1 MGVGMAESYRREL
14 RMLLED
20 VAVDA
25 DIDCKH
31 FFSGAAAYVD
41 GRIFMTLTDAGLALK
56 LPKLSRAKLI
66 GMGGEP
72 LRYFPNA
79 PIKQDYVVVPP
90 DIADNRKA
98 LAKWIIESIRYART
112 LPKPRRAK

>member
-1 MGVGMAESYRREL
+1 MVESYLQAL
-14 RMLLED
+14 RTLLRD
-20 VAVDA
+20 ASMDA
-25 DIDCKH
+25 DIDCRH

-41 GRIFMTLTDAGLALK
+41 GRIFMTLTPTGLALK
-56 LPKLSRAKLI
+56 LPKLSRTKLL

-79 PIKQDYVVVPP
+79 PVKQDYVVVPP
-90 DIADNRKA
+90 DIAENRKA

-112 LPKPRRAK
+112 LPKPRKAK